1 MNIYLMR
8 HGETDWNVLHR
19 MQGRSDIPLN
29 ENGLSQ
35 AKTAALA
42 MRSIPFDCIFSSPL
56 QRAVQTAQTVAA
68 GRNLPIQ
75 IEPRIT
81 EMGFGKMEG
90 LSLTEHPALR
100 QAFFGDPEH
109 YVPSEGAETYAQ
121 LDARCRSV
129 LEDLLPSLVQTHD
142 NVLLVSHGAL
152 IRGIVQRVLE
162 RPLSEFWRNSPMK
175 NCSCTILTLEN
186 GAYCLVEEGR
196 IYK

>member
-29 ENGLSQ
+29 EHGLTQ
-35 AKTAALA
+35 AKAAALA
-42 MRSIPFDCIFSSPL
+42 MRSIPFDRIFSSPL
-56 QRAVQTAQTVAA
+56 QRAIQTAHAVAD
-68 GRNLPIQ
+68 GRGLSIQ

-81 EMGFGKMEG
+81 EMGFGTMEG
-90 LSLTEHPALR
+90 LSLSEHPALR
-100 QAFFGDPEH
+100 QSFFGDPEH
-109 YVPSEGAETYAQ
+109 YIPSEGAETYAQ

-129 LEDLLPSLVQTHD
+129 LDQLLPSLEQTHS

-152 IRGIVQRVLE
+152 IRGIVQRVLD

-175 NCSCTILTLEN
+175 NCSCTILTCEN
-186 GAYCLVEEGR
+186 GVYHLVEEGR
-196 IYK
+196 IYE